1 LYEIT
6 SWKVRV
12 RLNRLALLV
21 QRHLAAMVGQR
32 VDHHR
37 GVLSRLD
44 DFIEVADGPGAR
56 RHGQRAV
63 LPARAAG
70 IQQVAAHQVAGRHVL
85 VAGHGDQRAAQL
97 PGHVF
102 DEARL
107 AAAGRPLDHHRQP
120 RGIGRFVQRHF
131 VALLLVE
138 RCSAG
143 GVQSSHDGLTIGV
156 VQQGQEAGRQSVLR
170 R

>member
-37 GVLSRLD
+37 GVLPRLD

-56 RHGQRAV
+56 RHGQRAI

-70 IQQVAAHQVAGRHVL
+70 VQQVAAHQVAGRHVF

-97 PGHVF
+97 PGHEF

-107 AAAGRPLDHHRQP
+107 AAAGRPLDHDRQA
-120 RGIGRFVQRHF
+120 RGIGRFVQ
-131 VALLLVE
+131 APL
-138 RCSAG
+138 RCLA
-143 GVQSSHDGLTIGV
+143 
-156 VQQGQEAGRQSVLR
+156 AGRTAQCRGRSKQS
-170 R
+170 